1 MARFDDFL
9 LREIERFG
17 QALAQVIQ
25 AREQDDD
32 EAALEAASNGCRTL
46 VGLSLSTLVR
56 MPPDAIRPLLT
67 LDGRLEVDR
76 AAALALLI
84 AESAEL
90 QPDPGLTHQHRT
102 CAVGL
107 LALTLPDQLPDGF
120 TDTADALVR
129 GVHLGALDGPT
140 LSRLAPWFE
149 RRDRFDRAEDVIF
162 AWFDKE
168 SAPAEAAGL
177 AFYERLWGLPDARL
191 RAGGLSSQEVL
202 DGLADLQAKARTEG
216 GSS

>member
-1 MARFDDFL
+1 MCRHNRYDLKLDL
-9 LREIERFG
+9 ND
-17 QALAQVIQ
+17 ALVLYI
-25 AREQDDD
+25 D
-32 EAALEAASNGCRTL
+32 AASGGFADT
-46 VGLSLSTLVR
+46 SS
-56 MPPDAIRPLLT
+56 
-67 LDGRLEVDR
+67 
-76 AAALALLI
+76 
-84 AESAEL
+84 
-90 QPDPGLTHQHRT
+90 
-102 CAVGL
+102 
-107 LALTLPDQLPDGF
+107 F